1 MRLNNK
7 SARLIANKWL
17 IENSLEPIR
26 PEASYTEF
34 ATELRRKT
42 AKTVVPVQFLH
53 RPDAVHYVR
62 EFAARLNAN
71 SL

>member
-17 IENSLEPIR
+17 IENGLEPIR
-26 PEASYTEF
+26 TEASYTEF

-62 EFAARLNAN
+62 EFANRVA
-71 SL
+71 S